1 MSTGLK
7 AGRASTPWRPVAI
20 YAVVAGLWIILS
32 DVLLA
37 GVVRGLGAFVQ
48 VQILKGWFYVAATS
62 VLLYAL
68 IRKDTA
74 ALRQSEARHRASLE
88 CMADALFLLDS
99 RGRIVEAN
107 KAVLTLFGLE
117 PAGLPTEIH
126 RVLELLDIRRPDGI
140 PVTWDEMPSRRALLG
155 ETVRE
160 EEFLARCSNGEMI
173 HISVTASPVTTKEG
187 QAPELAV
194 VVLRDLTA
202 LKRLERMRDEFI
214 STAAHELRTPITTI
228 KGYAQL
234 LDRWTP
240 GGHEPREGK
249 AFRILNRQSDR
260 LTQLVQELL
269 EVSRL
274 QLGRLALLRQRFELG
289 ELVAD
294 VLERMQG
301 VSSRHRLVLHQEGLA
316 FVDADRE
323 RIDQVLVNLFDNAI
337 KYSPEGGDIE
347 VRVSARDGSGMVSIR
362 DPGMGIP
369 KERQSQLFER
379 FYRAHAGL
387 ETDRGGMGI
396 GLHLSEQIVQRH
408 GGRIWFES
416 EVGQGSTFSFSLELA
431 QQAAQA
437 QGQEHE
443 ARA

>member
-1 MSTGLK
+1 MSTGPK
-7 AGRASTPWRPVAI
+7 GGRASTPWRPVAI
-20 YAVVAGLWIILS
+20 YAVVAALWIMLS

-37 GVVRGLGAFVQ
+37 GVVRGLGTFVQ
-48 VQILKGWFYVAATS
+48 VQILKGWLYVAATS

-74 ALRQSEARHRASLE
+74 ALRQSEALHRASLE
-88 CMADALFLLDS
+88 SMADALLLIDS
-99 RGRIVEAN
+99 RGRLVEAN
-107 KAVLTLFGLE
+107 RAVLTLFGLE
-117 PAGLPTEIH
+117 AGGLPTEIQ
-126 RVLELLDIRRPDGI
+126 RFIELLDIRHPDGS
-140 PVTWDEMPSRRALLG
+140 PVTWNEMPSRRALSG

-160 EEFLARCSNGEMI
+160 EEFLARRPNGELL
-173 HISVTASPVTTKEG
+173 HISVTASPVTTEPG
-187 QAPELAV
+187 QVPELAV

-274 QLGRLALLRQRFELG
+274 QLGRLALRRQRFELG

-301 VSSRHRLVLHQEGLA
+301 VSSQHRLVLHQEGRV
-316 FVDADRE
+316 FVDADRD

-337 KYSPEGGDIE
+337 KYSPDGGDIE
-347 VRVSARDGSGMVSIR
+347 IWVSARDGSGVVSIR

-369 KERQSQLFER
+369 QERQGQLFER

-387 ETDRGGMGI
+387 ESDRGGMGI

-408 GGRIWFES
+408 GGRMWFES
-416 EVGQGSTFSFSLELA
+416 EVGRGSTFSFSLMLA
-431 QQAAQA
+431 QPAE
-437 QGQEHE
+437 QEQE
-443 ARA
+443 ARV

>member
-1 MSTGLK
+1 
-7 AGRASTPWRPVAI
+7 
-20 YAVVAGLWIILS
+20 
-32 DVLLA
+32 
-37 GVVRGLGAFVQ
+37 
-48 VQILKGWFYVAATS
+48 
-62 VLLYAL
+62 
-68 IRKDTA
+68 
-74 ALRQSEARHRASLE
+74 LR
-88 CMADALFLLDS
+88 
-99 RGRIVEAN
+99 
-107 KAVLTLFGLE
+107 
-117 PAGLPTEIH
+117 
-126 RVLELLDIRRPDGI
+126 
-140 PVTWDEMPSRRALLG
+140 G

-160 EEFLARCSNGEMI
+160 QELLSRHSSGALL
-173 HISVTASPVTTKEG
+173 HISATASPVVTEAG
-187 QAPELAV
+187 RAPELAV
-194 VVLRDLTA
+194 VVLRDLTG
-202 LKRLERMRDEFI
+202 LKRLERMRDEFL

-274 QLGRLALLRQRFELG
+274 QLGRLALRRQRFELG

-301 VSSRHRLVLHQEGLA
+301 VSSRHRLVLHQEGHV

-347 VRVSARDGSGMVSIR
+347 VRVAIREGSGVVSIR

-369 KERQSQLFER
+369 KERQGQLFER

-387 ETDRGGMGI
+387 ESDRGGMGI
-396 GLHLSEQIVQRH
+396 GLNLSEQIVQRH

-416 EVGQGSTFSFSLELA
+416 EVGKGSTFSFSLALA
-431 QQAAQA
+431 QQAARDQ
-437 QGQEHE
+437 E
-443 ARA
+443 ARV

>member
-1 MSTGLK
+1 M
-7 AGRASTPWRPVAI
+7 AI

-37 GVVRGLGAFVQ
+37 GLVRGLGDFVQ
-48 VQILKGWFYVAATS
+48 VQVLKGWLYVAATS

-74 ALRQSEARHRASLE
+74 ALRESEARHRASLE
-88 CMADALFLLDS
+88 SMADALFLVDS
-99 RGRIVEAN
+99 HGRIVEAN

-117 PAGLPTEIH
+117 AAGMPTELQRFI
-126 RVLELLDIRRPDGI
+126 ELLDIRHPDGS
-140 PVTWDEMPSRRALLG
+140 PVAWDALPSQRALKG

-160 EEFLARCSNGEMI
+160 QELLARRSNGALL
-173 HISVTASPVTTKEG
+173 HISATASPVVTDMG
-187 QAPELAV
+187 QVPELAV
-194 VVLRDLTA
+194 VVLRDLTE
-202 LKRLERMRDEFI
+202 LKRLERMRDEFL

-274 QLGRLALLRQRFELG
+274 QLGRLALRRQRFELG

-301 VSSRHRLVLHQEGLA
+301 VSSRHRLVLHQEGPV

-347 VRVSARDGSGMVSIR
+347 VRVASREGTGVVSIR

-369 KERQSQLFER
+369 KERQGQLFER

-387 ETDRGGMGI
+387 ESDRGGMGI

-416 EVGQGSTFSFSLELA
+416 EPGKGSTFSFSLALV
-431 QQAAQA
+431 QQAAQEH
-437 QGQEHE
+437 EHE
-443 ARA
+443 ARV

>member
-1 MSTGLK
+1 MFTGLK

-20 YAVVAGLWIILS
+20 YAVVAGLWILLS

-48 VQILKGWFYVAATS
+48 VQIIKGWLYVAATS
-62 VLLYAL
+62 ALLYAL

-74 ALRQSEARHRASLE
+74 ALRESEARHRASLE
-88 CMADALFLLDS
+88 SMADALFLVDS
-99 RGRIVEAN
+99 QGRIVEAN

-117 PAGLPTEIH
+117 AASMPTEIQ
-126 RVLELLDIRRPDGI
+126 RIIGLLDLRRPDGSA
-140 PVTWDEMPSRRALLG
+140 VVWDELPSWRALSG

-160 EEFLARCSNGEMI
+160 EEFLARHSNGELL
-173 HISVTASPVTTKEG
+173 HISVTASPVVTEVG
-187 QAPELAV
+187 RAPELAV

-202 LKRLERMRDEFI
+202 LKRLERMRDEFL

-274 QLGRLALLRQRFELG
+274 QLGRLALRRQRFELG

-301 VSSRHRLVLHQEGLA
+301 VSSRHQLVLHQQGLV

-323 RIDQVLVNLFDNAI
+323 RIDQVLVNLLDNAI

-347 VRVSARDGSGMVSIR
+347 VWVAIREGMGMVSIQ

-369 KERQSQLFER
+369 KERQGQLFER

-387 ETDRGGMGI
+387 ESDRGGMGI

-416 EVGQGSTFSFSLELA
+416 EPGKGSTFSFSLALA
-431 QQAAQA
+431 QQAAQ
-437 QGQEHE
+437 EHE
-443 ARA
+443 ARV

>member
-1 MSTGLK
+1 
-7 AGRASTPWRPVAI
+7 VAI

-48 VQILKGWFYVAATS
+48 VQVLKGWFYVAATS
-62 VLLYAL
+62 FLLYAL

-74 ALRQSEARHRASLE
+74 ALRESEARHRASLE
-88 CMADALFLLDS
+88 SMADALFLVDS
-99 RGRIVEAN
+99 DGRIVEAN

-117 PAGLPTEIH
+117 APGMPAELQRFI
-126 RVLELLDIRRPDGI
+126 ELLDIRHPDGS
-140 PVTWDEMPSRRALLG
+140 PVTWDALPSQKALRG
-155 ETVRE
+155 ETVLE
-160 EEFLARCSNGEMI
+160 EELLARRSNGALL
-173 HISVTASPVTTKEG
+173 HISATASPVVTEAG
-187 QAPELAV
+187 RAPELAV
-194 VVLRDLTA
+194 VVLRDLTE
-202 LKRLERMRDEFI
+202 LKRLERMRDEFL

-274 QLGRLALLRQRFELG
+274 QLGRLALRRQRFELG

-294 VLERMQG
+294 VLDRMQG
-301 VSSRHRLVLHQEGLA
+301 VSSRHRLVLHQEGHV

-347 VRVSARDGSGMVSIR
+347 VRVGIREGSGVVSIR

-369 KERQSQLFER
+369 KERQGQLFER

-387 ETDRGGMGI
+387 ESDRGGMGI

-416 EVGQGSTFSFSLELA
+416 EVGKGSTFSFSLALA
-431 QQAAQA
+431 QQAV
-437 QGQEHE
+437 QEQE
-443 ARA
+443 ARV

>member
-1 MSTGLK
+1 M
-7 AGRASTPWRPVAI
+7 AI
-20 YAVVAGLWIILS
+20 YAVVAGLWILLS

-48 VQILKGWFYVAATS
+48 VQVLKGWLYVAATS

-74 ALRQSEARHRASLE
+74 ALRESEARHRASLE
-88 CMADALFLLDS
+88 SMADALFLVDS
-99 RGRIVEAN
+99 QGRIVEAN
-107 KAVLTLFGLE
+107 KAVLTLFGMEAGGMPEALE
-117 PAGLPTEIH
+117 RFI
-126 RVLELLDIRRPDGI
+126 ELLDIRHPDGR
-140 PVTWDEMPSRRALLG
+140 PVPWDELPSQRALRG

-160 EEFLARCSNGEMI
+160 EELLARHSNGGLL
-173 HISVTASPVTTKEG
+173 HISATASPVATEAG
-187 QAPELAV
+187 RAPELAV

-274 QLGRLALLRQRFELG
+274 QLGRLALRRQRFELG

-301 VSSRHRLVLHQEGLA
+301 VSSRHQLLLHQEGRV
-316 FVDADRE
+316 FVNADRE

-347 VRVSARDGSGMVSIR
+347 VRVSAREGTGVVSIR

-369 KERQSQLFER
+369 KERQGQLFER

-396 GLHLSEQIVQRH
+396 GLHLCEQIIQRH

-416 EVGQGSTFSFSLELA
+416 DAGRGSTFSFCLALA
-431 QQAAQA
+431 QQAEQE
-437 QGQEHE
+437 QKQEHE
-443 ARA
+443 ARV

>member
-1 MSTGLK
+1 MTTEPK
-7 AGRASTPWRPVAI
+7 ARRASTPWRPVAI
-20 YAVVAGLWIILS
+20 YAVVAGLWIMFS

-37 GVVRGLGAFVQ
+37 GVVEGLGAFVQ
-48 VQILKGWFYVAATS
+48 VQIIKGWLFVAATS
-62 VLLYAL
+62 ALLYAL

-74 ALRQSEARHRASLE
+74 ALRQSEARHRTSLE
-88 CMADALFLLDS
+88 SMADALILIDS
-99 RGRIVEAN
+99 QGRIVEAN
-107 KAVLTLFGLE
+107 RASLTLFGLA
-117 PAGLPTEIH
+117 AGEVPTEIQ
-126 RVLELLDIRRPDGI
+126 RFIEVLDIRRPDGSR
-140 PVTWDEMPSRRALLG
+140 VTWNEMPSRRALNG

-160 EEFLARCSNGEMI
+160 DEFLVQRLNGETL
-173 HISVTASPVTTKEG
+173 HVSVTASPVITEAG
-187 QAPELAV
+187 MVPELAV
-194 VVLRDLTA
+194 VVLRDLTE
-202 LKRLERMRDEFI
+202 LKRLERMRDEFL

-269 EVSRL
+269 DVSRL
-274 QLGRLALLRQRFELG
+274 QLGRLALRRQRFELG

-301 VSSRHRLVLHQEGLA
+301 VSSLHRLVLHQEGRV
-316 FVDADRE
+316 FVDADRD

-337 KYSPEGGDIE
+337 KYSPKGGDIE
-347 VRVSARDGSGMVSIR
+347 VWVSIEAGTGVVSIR

-369 KERQSQLFER
+369 KERQGQLFER

-387 ETDRGGMGI
+387 ESDRGGMGI
-396 GLHLSEQIVQRH
+396 GLHLCEQIVQRH

-416 EVGQGSTFSFSLELA
+416 EAGKGSTFSFSLALA
-431 QQAAQA
+431 EAAQE
-437 QGQEHE
+437 QEQV
-443 ARA
+443 ARV

>member
-20 YAVVAGLWIILS
+20 YAVVAGLWILLS

-37 GVVRGLGAFVQ
+37 GLVRGLGTFVQ
-48 VQILKGWFYVAATS
+48 VQVLKGWLYVAATS

-74 ALRQSEARHRASLE
+74 ALRESEARHRTSLE
-88 CMADALFLLDS
+88 SMADALFLVDS
-99 RGRIVEAN
+99 HGRIVEAN

-117 PAGLPTEIH
+117 AAGMPAELRLFI
-126 RVLELLDIRRPDGI
+126 ELLDIRHPDGS
-140 PVTWDEMPSRRALLG
+140 PVAWDALPSQRALRG

-160 EEFLARCSNGEMI
+160 QELLARRSNGVLL
-173 HISVTASPVTTKEG
+173 HISATASPVVTEAG
-187 QAPELAV
+187 REPEMAV
-194 VVLRDLTA
+194 VVLRDLTE
-202 LKRLERMRDEFI
+202 LKRLERMRDEFL

-260 LTQLVQELL
+260 LTRLVQELL

-274 QLGRLALLRQRFELG
+274 QLGRLALRRQRFELG

-301 VSSRHRLVLHQEGLA
+301 VSSRHRLVLHQEGQV

-347 VRVSARDGSGMVSIR
+347 ARVAIR
-362 DPGMGIP
+362 EGTGVVAIQDPGMGIP
-369 KERQSQLFER
+369 KERQGQLFER

-387 ETDRGGMGI
+387 ESDRGGMGI

-416 EVGQGSTFSFSLELA
+416 EAGKGSTFSFSLALA
-431 QQAAQA
+431 QQV
-437 QGQEHE
+437 GQEHE
-443 ARA
+443 ARV

>member
-1 MSTGLK
+1 M
-7 AGRASTPWRPVAI
+7 AI
-20 YAVVAGLWIILS
+20 YAVVAGLWILLS

-37 GVVRGLGAFVQ
+37 GMVRGLGVFVQ
-48 VQILKGWFYVAATS
+48 VQVLKGWLYVAATS

-74 ALRQSEARHRASLE
+74 ALRESEARHRASLE
-88 CMADALFLLDS
+88 SMADALFLVDS
-99 RGRIVEAN
+99 HGKILEAN

-117 PAGLPTEIH
+117 EAGMPVELQRFI
-126 RVLELLDIRRPDGI
+126 ELLDIRHPDGSLFA
-140 PVTWDEMPSRRALLG
+140 WDSLPSQRALRG

-160 EEFLARCSNGEMI
+160 EELLARRANGTQL
-173 HISVTASPVTTKEG
+173 HLSATASPVVTEAG

-194 VVLRDLTA
+194 VVLRDLSA

-274 QLGRLALLRQRFELG
+274 QLGRLELRRQRFELG

-301 VSSRHRLVLHQEGLA
+301 VSSRHRFVLHQEGHV
-316 FVDADRE
+316 FVDADQE

-347 VRVSARDGSGMVSIR
+347 VRVWVREGLGVVSIR
-362 DPGMGIP
+362 DSGMGIP
-369 KERQSQLFER
+369 KERQGQLFER

-416 EVGQGSTFSFSLELA
+416 EVGKGSTFSFSLALA
-431 QQAAQA
+431 PRQA
-437 QGQEHE
+437 GQEQE
-443 ARA
+443 ARV

>member
-1 MSTGLK
+1 M
-7 AGRASTPWRPVAI
+7 
-20 YAVVAGLWIILS
+20 
-32 DVLLA
+32 
-37 GVVRGLGAFVQ
+37 
-48 VQILKGWFYVAATS
+48 
-62 VLLYAL
+62 
-68 IRKDTA
+68 
-74 ALRQSEARHRASLE
+74 
-88 CMADALFLLDS
+88 
-99 RGRIVEAN
+99 
-107 KAVLTLFGLE
+107 
-117 PAGLPTEIH
+117 
-126 RVLELLDIRRPDGI
+126 
-140 PVTWDEMPSRRALLG
+140 
-155 ETVRE
+155 
-160 EEFLARCSNGEMI
+160 
-173 HISVTASPVTTKEG
+173 
-187 QAPELAV
+187 

-240 GGHEPREGK
+240 GGHDPREGK

-274 QLGRLALLRQRFELG
+274 QLGRLALRRQRFELG

-301 VSSRHRLVLHQEGLA
+301 VSSRHRLVLHQEGRV

-347 VRVSARDGSGMVSIR
+347 VRVSARDGSGVVSIR

-369 KERQSQLFER
+369 KERQGQLFER

-416 EVGQGSTFSFSLELA
+416 EAGRGSTFSFSLEMA
-431 QQAAQA
+431 PQATQV

-443 ARA
+443 ARV